1 MKKIK
6 LTVIIPCYNEKN
18 TILKIL
24 NQVEKIKNIKKQI
37 ILIDDKSTDGS
48 RELIKKF
55 KFKSDFKLIFHKNNL
70 GKGACIKSAKK
81 YIYGDIVVIQDA
93 DLEYSPTD
101 YHKLIKPIVLKKT
114 NIVYGSR
121 VLERNRYK
129 AQNFSS
135 IFRVFANHILTLFSN
150 YINNQNLTDAHTCY
164 KTIRSNIY
172 KKIILKE
179 NGFSFCPEITTKISN
194 LEEDIIE
201 VPIKY
206 FGRTYEEGKKI
217 SFLDGFSAIIA
228 IIKYKFFKK

>member
-121 VLERNRYK
+121 VLKRNRYK

-194 LEEDIIE
+194 LREDIIE

-206 FGRTYEEGKKI
+206 SGRTYEEGKKI

>member
-1 MKKIK
+1 M
-6 LTVIIPCYNEKN
+6 IIPCYNEKN